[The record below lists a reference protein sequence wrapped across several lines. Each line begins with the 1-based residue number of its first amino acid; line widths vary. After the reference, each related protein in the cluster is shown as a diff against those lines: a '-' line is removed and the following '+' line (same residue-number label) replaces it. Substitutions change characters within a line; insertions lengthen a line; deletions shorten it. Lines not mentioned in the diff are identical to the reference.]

1 MEFLNFFVKTFWDKV
16 PFVAYLILV
25 LIVCSLFALILSI
38 KHKKL
43 NSFSQFAP
51 TVLTTAGLFGT
62 FVGLTMGLKGLEFKN
77 DNLDIQSFALLMS
90 NLKAVFVYA
99 LSGVLSSLI
108 FMLLNTFV
116 LKLQNSAQLSRREEI
131 KLDSKRHNLELLEIQ
146 HNQEQ
151 LLSQLNIVQKK
162 QLENQL
168 LMQQDIAKLQFDN
181 DNVQLAQL
189 ISTGVVQGL
198 TPLLFEIK
206 TAVADQGTEAIKKVL
221 DDLKTEILLPMNG
234 ALNQTNTALKETTD
248 AVKATIQS
256 IEDAQTH
263 NARLIEAVGVAS
275 KKMENASEKMNGLV
289 DKIDG
294 TVQSMD
300 QIQQAQHQTLTEF
313 SQKLKENL
321 DHIPIVIKAGMDVA
335 QQGLVTAINET
346 STVMQRDVKQVLVD
360 TTVELKHTIAEATDG
375 MKDASQEMQVLVQS
389 IDKTVQHMDNIQ
401 VAQKDALDG
410 FNKELQSNL
419 ATIEPS
425 IKQGLDH
432 AKEALITAIG
442 GAAGLMTASIKEAS
456 VSMQEN
462 IQTASLEMVSNIR
475 TTLND
480 AGHELK
486 DAVSQAT
493 TELNQSVV
501 DTIAKQNKSI
511 NHSFTQFDASQDKLN
526 TILNTFSTDM
536 NGHLDRM
543 ATELDNVGKN
553 AESVINTASNNLERT
568 LGDIDTKL
576 LNTASV
582 LEQSLESFRKQYQES
597 LTLYLDE
604 QTKNLDGFLDRQ
616 NEQLEQT
623 IGQQREGLVQVANSL
638 TEQFKFMDEK
648 QRDINS
654 SHTQLI
660 KVINGTGISI
670 LPKVESIA
678 RELNR
683 GEEKLSQELT
693 KSSQYLDNVAKAL
706 ESLGEDLPTAFE
718 KAFQQLD
725 KNYKQAFE
733 DLDRG
738 LKDAVNRLGTTVG
751 ALAQAIHLHDAMTQ

>member
-1 MEFLNFFVKTFWDKV
+1 MDFLSFFIETFLHKV
-16 PFVAYLILV
+16 PVVAYLILG
-25 LIVCSLFALILSI
+25 LIGCSLLAVVLSI
-38 KHKKL
+38 KDKKL

-77 DNLDIQSFALLMS
+77 DNLDIQSFALLMG

-99 LSGVLSSLI
+99 LSGVFSSLI

-116 LKLQNSAQLSRREEI
+116 LKLQNSEQSRQREDL
-131 KLDSKRHNLELLEIQ
+131 KLGAKRHNQDLLEIQ
-146 HNQEQ
+146 RNQEHSLEQ
-151 LLSQLNIVQKK
+151 LYILQKK
-162 QLENQL
+162 QLDNQL

-181 DNVQLAQL
+181 DNAQLAQL

-198 TPLLFEIK
+198 KPLLLEIK

-221 DDLKTEILLPMNG
+221 EDLKTEILLPMNG
-234 ALNQTNTALKETTD
+234 ALNQTNDALKETTD

-256 IEDAQTH
+256 IENAQAH
-263 NARLIEAVGVAS
+263 NARLIEAVGTAS
-275 KKMENASEKMNGLV
+275 EKMENASEKMNGLV
-289 DKIDG
+289 DKING
-294 TVQSMD
+294 TV
-300 QIQQAQHQTLTEF
+300 A
-313 SQKLKENL
+313 
-321 DHIPIVIKAGMDVA
+321 
-335 QQGLVTAINET
+335 
-346 STVMQRDVKQVLVD
+346 
-360 TTVELKHTIAEATDG
+360 
-375 MKDASQEMQVLVQS
+375 
-389 IDKTVQHMDNIQ
+389 HMDDIQ
-401 VAQKDALDG
+401 VAQKVSLDG
-410 FNKELQSNL
+410 FNQELQTNL
-419 ATIEPS
+419 ARIKPAIEE
-425 IKQGLDH
+425 GLDTAKDALIGAIDTASTLMSTSIESTSKNMQH
-432 AKEALITAIG
+432 NIETVLNQSGTQLKEAVT
-442 GAAGLMTASIKEAS
+442 E
-456 VSMQEN
+456 
-462 IQTASLEMVSNIR
+462 
-475 TTLND
+475 
-480 AGHELK
+480 
-486 DAVSQAT
+486 AT
-493 TELNQSVV
+493 TKLNQSVT
-501 DTIAKQNKSI
+501 DTIAKQNESI
-511 NHSFTQFDASQDKLN
+511 NHSFKQFDASQDKLN
-526 TILNTFSTDM
+526 TILNTFSTGM

-543 ATELDNVGKN
+543 ATELEKVGKN

-568 LGDIDTKL
+568 LGDIDEKL
-576 LNTASV
+576 LRMASG
-582 LEQSLESFRKQYQES
+582 LEQSLELFRKQYQES

-604 QTKNLDGFLDRQ
+604 QTKNLDGFLNRQ

-623 IGQQREGLVQVANSL
+623 IGQQREGLVEVTNSL

-683 GEEKLSQELT
+683 GEEKLSQELV
-693 KSSQYLDNVAKAL
+693 KSSQHLDDVAKAL
-706 ESLGEDLPTAFE
+706 ESLGEDLPPAFE

-733 DLDRG
+733 DLDHG